1 MTRIEHQTKGTRIL
15 TGDDAATY
23 LSTVGLLRSIV
34 EGFGYRPIV
43 LPNIDGP
50 EPWDRPDHRMFGVT
64 DSTGKACGVL
74 VPERT
79 DQVRRMAKAG
89 ILKPGDKVYYCER
102 CYRHDQPQANRYR
115 EFTQFGVE
123 WIGASE
129 DESDFCGDQAGNV
142 LCAMGVSISKW
153 EPYFSVDRGSAYYT
167 GDTFEIHVP
176 SLGASSQVVGGGRYP
191 EGFGWA
197 LGVERLIAT
206 MGTGEKA

>member
-1 MTRIEHQTKGTRIL
+1 MKRIESQTKGTRIL

-23 LSTVGLLRSIV
+23 LSTINLLRSVV

-43 LPNIDGP
+43 LPNIDGA
-50 EPWDRPDHRMFGVT
+50 EAWSRPDHRMFGVT
-64 DSTGKACGVL
+64 DSTGKPCGVL

-79 DQVRRMAKAG
+79 DQVRRMARAG

-123 WIGASE
+123 WIGCE
-129 DESDFCGDQAGNV
+129 DPSSCIEHATRLMNRYAILGKFITQTKTNN
-142 LCAMGVSISKW
+142 
-153 EPYFSVDRGSAYYT
+153 DRGSAYYT

-176 SLGASSQVVGGGRYP
+176 SLGASSQVVGGGRYT

-197 LGVERLIAT
+197 IGVERLIAA
-206 MGTGEKA
+206 MGVES